1 MRSQGR
7 HSDYDVELD
16 TEKENSPYKG
26 NECKSMEI
34 HREGRGMTRE
44 EAIEALNEIFDDS
57 EFNRYESWYGKAM
70 DMAIKA
76 LRELPKRRKE
86 VKRWKTKALKTEPK
100 HEKWILCSERL
111 PKNEDLVIVTIFDE
125 SGDTLYR
132 YTDFGWYLEA
142 ENCWIIDAAQRI
154 DVIAWMPLPKPY
166 REDSEV

>member
-1 MRSQGR
+1 
-7 HSDYDVELD
+7 
-16 TEKENSPYKG
+16 
-26 NECKSMEI
+26 
-34 HREGRGMTRE
+34 MTRE

-57 EFNRYESWYGKAM
+57 EFNRYESWYGKA
-70 DMAIKA
+70 
-76 LRELPKRRKE
+76 
-86 VKRWKTKALKTEPK
+86 
-100 HEKWILCSERL
+100 SERL

>member
-1 MRSQGR
+1 MRRQGR

-57 EFNRYESWYGKAM
+57 EFNRYESWYGKA
-70 DMAIKA
+70 
-76 LRELPKRRKE
+76 
-86 VKRWKTKALKTEPK
+86 
-100 HEKWILCSERL
+100 SERL